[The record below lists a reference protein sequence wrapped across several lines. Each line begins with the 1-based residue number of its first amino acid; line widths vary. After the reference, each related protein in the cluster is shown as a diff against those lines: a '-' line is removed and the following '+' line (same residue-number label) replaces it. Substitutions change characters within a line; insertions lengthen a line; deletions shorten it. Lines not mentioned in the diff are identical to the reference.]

1 MEHKKDIGE
10 LVEETMAQGMKTPQ
24 PSLWERLDASLEAR
38 AKKRRRALWLWFG
51 GSAILLLLLLGVWGL
66 ATNGTLRT
74 IVHPKMATEVTTKV
88 ETMQNA
94 TQTNSPITEADGYEN
109 GRPID
114 ELDNNNDNTNNSVTT
129 EHTDA
134 RTENE
139 TGSMRRK
146 KISAENPITD
156 TTNKNGF
163 TVTTTHEY
171 YNSDLDTTVAST
183 NKRKIDS
190 LVRVTERKMAIIDS
204 IARARAT
211 DSIKLNEARKDS
223 IPNKD

>member
-1 MEHKKDIGE
+1 
-10 LVEETMAQGMKTPQ
+10 
-24 PSLWERLDASLEAR
+24 
-38 AKKRRRALWLWFG
+38 
-51 GSAILLLLLLGVWGL
+51 
-66 ATNGTLRT
+66 
-74 IVHPKMATEVTTKV
+74 
-88 ETMQNA
+88 
-94 TQTNSPITEADGYEN
+94 
-109 GRPID
+109 
-114 ELDNNNDNTNNSVTT
+114 
-129 EHTDA
+129 
-134 RTENE
+134 
-139 TGSMRRK
+139 MRRK